1 MKRLLLLP
9 LLLVTLLSGCAG
21 YQLGPMPPKAM
32 AGVKTL
38 AVPMFVNQTLEP
50 RLEALVTDTVI
61 TQLQQDGTFR
71 ISREKDADAVL
82 TAQITELRRNKA
94 RSVRGNTLATRE
106 FNLTL
111 TVAYTV
117 TRRTTGEELTR
128 GQASGTTSFFISND
142 LQQDE
147 RQAIPLAAA
156 KLAVDMASQISE
168 GW

>member
-9 LLLVTLLSGCAG
+9 ILASMLAGCAG
-21 YQLGPMPPKAM
+21 YQLGPMPPRAM
-32 AGVKTL
+32 ADVKTL
-38 AVPMFVNQTLEP
+38 AVPNFVNETFEP
-50 RLEALVTDTVI
+50 RIEALVTDTLI
-61 TQLQQDGTFR
+61 TELQQDGTFK
-71 ISREKDADAVL
+71 IVREKDADAVL
-82 TAQITELRRNKA
+82 NARIIELRRSKA

-111 TVAYTV
+111 RAKYTV
-117 TRRTTGEELTR
+117 TRRSTGEELIVR
-128 GQASGTTSFFISND
+128 EASGTTSFFINND

-156 KLAVDMASQISE
+156 KLAAEISSQIAE